1 MCNNWIYLPMYLQSI
16 YLRNIKDTVCWIVYY
31 VELRNDNIKNW
42 NIYHTFYIIFCYHL
56 FLISCSRYDSW
67 NSYNFVLINIG
78 NSTFNSYRLL
88 FYSIFRVSFCKI
100 SSLWKKNIFHKILW
114 RVVRSLRR
122 CTFCKF
128 YTNNKEK
135 TAVKNT
141 NARIKRNRHACMV
154 HICKEENRRKI
165 HLWNACRRRINF
177 QLLRSIL

>member
-1 MCNNWIYLPMYLQSI
+1 M
-16 YLRNIKDTVCWIVYY
+16 
-31 VELRNDNIKNW
+31 
-42 NIYHTFYIIFCYHL
+42 
-56 FLISCSRYDSW
+56 FLISYSRYDSW
-67 NSYNFVLINIG
+67 NSYNFVLIDIG
-78 NSTFNSYRLL
+78 NSTFNSYKLV

-100 SSLWKKNIFHKILW
+100 SSLWKKDIFHKILW

-154 HICKEENRRKI
+154 HIYKEENRSKI

-177 QLLRSIL
+177 QPLRSIL